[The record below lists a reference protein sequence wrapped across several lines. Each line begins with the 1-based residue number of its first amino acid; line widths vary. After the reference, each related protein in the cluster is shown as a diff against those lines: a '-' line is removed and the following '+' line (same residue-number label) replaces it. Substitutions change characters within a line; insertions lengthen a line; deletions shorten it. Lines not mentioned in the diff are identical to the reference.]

1 MSKKKR
7 MTERQWLACG
17 ASGVVEVE
25 RNTEPHPMLVHL
37 QGKASQRKL
46 RLFACACC
54 RRIEHIMK
62 GWDYLIELA
71 ERYADGEATPEELA
85 DERLDSAPDD
95 ENYQDGEPYWYNDR
109 DEIDAANYAAH
120 ELTNTDAEDS
130 ALTVSATTCDA
141 ATAASSDPDH
151 FGKELAAHAELIRDI
166 FGNPFRKVK
175 FSKRWR
181 TSTTVA
187 LARQMYESRDF
198 SAMPIL
204 ADALQDA
211 GCDSDDILNHCRGSG
226 PHIRGCWVVDLVLGK
241 E

>member
-1 MSKKKR
+1 VGIAVSKKKR
-7 MTERQWLACG
+7 MTERQWLAYG
-17 ASGVVEVE
+17 VSWVVEFE
-25 RNTEPHPMLVHL
+25 RTTEPHPMLVHL
-37 QGKASQRKL
+37 QGKVSHRKL

-54 RRIEHIMK
+54 RRIECLMERS
-62 GWDYLIELA
+62 DYLVELA

-95 ENYQDGEPYWYNDR
+95 ENYKDGEPYWYNEF
-109 DEIDAANYAAH
+109 DEIDAADYAAH

-141 ATAASSDPDH
+141 ATAVSSDPDH

-175 FSKRWR
+175 FSKTWR
-181 TSTTVA
+181 TSTAVA
-187 LARQMYESRDF
+187 LARQMYDARDF

-204 ADALQDA
+204 GDALQDA
-211 GCDSDDILNHCRGSG
+211 DCDNEDILNHCRGSG
-226 PHIRGCWVVDLVLGK
+226 PHVRGC
-241 E
+241 